1 VALSGAHRTRNF
13 ARLNFALTERGETAV
28 PVSFSIFNI
37 TLLRLSFAIARQ
49 GGPGDDQWET

>member
-1 VALSGAHRTRNF
+1 
-13 ARLNFALTERGETAV
+13 LNFALTERGETAV